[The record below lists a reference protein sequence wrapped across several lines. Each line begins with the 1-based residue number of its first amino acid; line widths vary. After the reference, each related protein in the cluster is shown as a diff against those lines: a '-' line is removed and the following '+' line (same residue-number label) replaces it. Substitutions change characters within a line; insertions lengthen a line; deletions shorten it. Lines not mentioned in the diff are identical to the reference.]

1 MFYFLYK
8 PHRAISIYILNHIII
23 IIIYKYYYNY
33 LHAHVPTSNKLLLIR
48 NYVIIPIIVYNN
60 ILDNN

>member
-33 LHAHVPTSNKLLLIR
+33 LHAYVPTSNKLLLIR